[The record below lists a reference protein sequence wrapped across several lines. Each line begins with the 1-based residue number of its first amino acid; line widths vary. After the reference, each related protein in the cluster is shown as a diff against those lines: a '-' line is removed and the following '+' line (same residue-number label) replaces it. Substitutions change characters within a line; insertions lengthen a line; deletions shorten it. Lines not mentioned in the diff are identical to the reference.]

1 MELPSPEFQFN
12 ANYLFE
18 IFTENKGAQGTGYFD
33 ENGILK
39 LEFIDENSIKAL
51 YYLPPKN

>member
-1 MELPSPEFQFN
+1 METPSSEFQYN

-18 IFTENKGAQGTGYFD
+18 IFTENKGATGTGYFD

-39 LEFIDENSIKAL
+39 LVFEEENGIKAL